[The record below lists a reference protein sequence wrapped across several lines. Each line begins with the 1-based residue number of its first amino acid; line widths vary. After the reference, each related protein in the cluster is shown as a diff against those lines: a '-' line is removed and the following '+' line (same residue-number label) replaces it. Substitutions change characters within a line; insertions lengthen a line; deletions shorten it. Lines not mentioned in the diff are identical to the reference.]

1 MATHS
6 ITNVAILAN
15 AVGTTR
21 SMPSKTTGVVAE
33 ERQVIAATT
42 AEVQS
47 RDVEVSKEDID
58 EAVSHL
64 KEYVQSMQRDMDF
77 SVDDK
82 TGRFVVKVI
91 DSQTKEVIRQIPSEE
106 MLAISRHLAD
116 SLEEQDDSRGFL
128 IELKA

>member
-6 ITNVAILAN
+6 ITNVAILTNTAD
-15 AVGTTR
+15 TR
-21 SMPSKTTGVVAE
+21 GMTSKSTGVVAE

-47 RDVEVSKEDID
+47 RDAEVSKEAID

-64 KEYVQSMQRDMDF
+64 KEYVQNMQRDMDF

-106 MLAISRHLAD
+106 MLAISRHLVD
-116 SLEEQDDSRGFL
+116 SLEEMEDSRGFL

>member
-15 AVGTTR
+15 TMETR
-21 SMPSKTTGVVAE
+21 GVANKTTGVVADG
-33 ERQVIAATT
+33 RQVIAATT

-47 RDVEVSKEDID
+47 RDAEVSMEELD

-64 KEYVQSMQRDMDF
+64 KEYVQNMQRDMDF

-116 SLEEQDDSRGFL
+116 SLEEMDDSRGFL

>member
-6 ITNVAILAN
+6 ITNVAVLAN
-15 AVGTTR
+15 AVDVRRMT
-21 SMPSKTTGVVAE
+21 SKPTGVVAE

-47 RDVEVSKEDID
+47 RDVEEVSKEAID

-116 SLEEQDDSRGFL
+116 SLEDQDDSRGFL